1 MTAAVYILMGSES
14 DAEVMN
20 RAFAVLEDL
29 AVPTE
34 LRVIS
39 AHRTP
44 DRLPRL
50 VREAELAGAGAFIC
64 GAGLAA
70 HLAGAVA
77 ARTLLPVLGV
87 PLSAGALQGIDALL
101 STVQMPPGIPVAT
114 FGIGS
119 PGARNAAIFAAMILA
134 RADPALAS
142 RLSDRRKAA
151 AAKVAASSRRLRRKS
166 GKTP

>member
-1 MTAAVYILMGSES
+1 MTATVYILMGSES
-14 DAEVMN
+14 DAEVMG
-20 RAFAVLEDL
+20 RAVETLQDL
-29 AVPTE
+29 SVPTE
-34 LRVIS
+34 VRVVS

-44 DRLPRL
+44 NLLPRL
-50 VREAELAGAGAFIC
+50 VREAERKGAGAFIC

-87 PLSAGALQGIDALL
+87 PLSSGALQGVDALL

-119 PGARNAAIFAAMILA
+119 PGAINAALFAAMILA
-134 RADPALAS
+134 RDDPALAA
-142 RLSDRRKAA
+142 RLAKRRKAA
-151 AAKVAASSRRLRRKS
+151 AARVAAASRRVRREF
-166 GKTP
+166 GKTS